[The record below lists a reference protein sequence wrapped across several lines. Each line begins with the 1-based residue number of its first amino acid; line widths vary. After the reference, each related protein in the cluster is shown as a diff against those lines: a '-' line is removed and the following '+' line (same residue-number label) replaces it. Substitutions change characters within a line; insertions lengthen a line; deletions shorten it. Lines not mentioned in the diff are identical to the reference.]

1 MARVKVCPNPD
12 CGYRNSPGEPR
23 CTECGYPVANVLVTD
38 DAPVAEPPPDE
49 PIGNRGPAGASV
61 PAPGNALVEEP
72 REKPPETTLETPIGP
87 RATLVFEWGEVAVT
101 NRDPVRVGRDP
112 EFSPHA
118 DHITDN
124 EFVSRRHAE
133 VFMRDGRIY
142 VRHMST
148 TNPTYHNG
156 DPIATPGT
164 EAQLFDEDE
173 VGFSQHLTAKVRLG

>member
-1 MARVKVCPNPD
+1 MARVKVCPG
-12 CGYRNSPGEPR
+12 CGHKNSPGEPR
-23 CTECGYPVANVLVTD
+23 CTACAYPVANVLATVD
-38 DAPVAEPPPDE
+38 PPVEAPTPDE
-49 PIGNRGPAGASV
+49 PIGNGGPTGPSV
-61 PAPGNALVEEP
+61 PVPNDAPVEEAP
-72 REKPPETTLETPIGP
+72 EKLRKTTLEAPIGP

-101 NRDPVRVGRDP
+101 NRDSVRVGRDP

-118 DHITDN
+118 DRITDN
-124 EFVSRRHAE
+124 EYVSRRHAE
-133 VFMRDGRIY
+133 VFMKDGRVY

-156 DPIATPGT
+156 DPIAAPGT

>member
-1 MARVKVCPNPD
+1 MARVKVCPG

-23 CTECGYPVANVLVTD
+23 CTKCGYPIADVRATD
-38 DAPVAEPPPDE
+38 DAPVAEPPPHE
-49 PIGNRGPAGASV
+49 PIGSRESEGRSEATPRD
-61 PAPGNALVEEP
+61 APLEQP
-72 REKPPETTLETPIGP
+72 PEKPRETTLETPIGP

-101 NRDPVRVGRDP
+101 NRNSVCVGRDP

-173 VGFSQHLTAKVRLG
+173 VGFSQHLTATVRLG